1 MIKTMSIVNVILIL
15 LLLLSILALAIG
27 SNSNINSNKHY
38 GYGYNDESS
47 DYDYY
52 DESSEYGYGSIYE
65 CNDSDKDKDNR
76 DRIAKIPNTILSRP
90 SSTNNIDNEYKVKD
104 LLSIPSIG
112 DPISITHSPISSIVF
127 NDDDIDLYP
136 LDRGRRSPLGI
147 INRRPT
153 RWEESQEDCN
163 QINKMKSNKNKNKN
177 RDDIIINN
185 NNNKTKTTKDK
196 ILQENV
202 PSLLNSKQNQ
212 NIVVGGGSDLIP
224 IDMKQIQSIL
234 FSVGNQVR
242 SKSITISKVTLKVA
256 LLYASVL
263 MIRWLFVN
271 TTSFFKENRKSIRK
285 KINKTRNWIE
295 KKLYESFLLFKKLFT
310 YLKNKKTSNEDNNND
325 DINNDNEENS
335 DYRKQLNDDISNN
348 NSDIQNSIV
357 KNLDYSKLEKDQEEI
372 WQSLGYL
379 LNSTKVNEDVIN
391 KRLNELNEK
400 QETSLTKLNDT
411 IHMIENKNKIS
422 LNSMIDATFD
432 ELQNIRL
439 EVDAKLNKLKIDL
452 DTIIQHQ
459 STNEELM
466 IERMKQFVQA
476 IKNIKK

>member
-1 MIKTMSIVNVILIL
+1 
-15 LLLLSILALAIG
+15 
-27 SNSNINSNKHY
+27 
-38 GYGYNDESS
+38 
-47 DYDYY
+47 
-52 DESSEYGYGSIYE
+52 
-65 CNDSDKDKDNR
+65 
-76 DRIAKIPNTILSRP
+76 
-90 SSTNNIDNEYKVKD
+90 
-104 LLSIPSIG
+104 
-112 DPISITHSPISSIVF
+112 
-127 NDDDIDLYP
+127 
-136 LDRGRRSPLGI
+136 
-147 INRRPT
+147 
-153 RWEESQEDCN
+153 
-163 QINKMKSNKNKNKN
+163 
-177 RDDIIINN
+177 
-185 NNNKTKTTKDK
+185 
-196 ILQENV
+196 
-202 PSLLNSKQNQ
+202 
-212 NIVVGGGSDLIP
+212 
-224 IDMKQIQSIL
+224 
-234 FSVGNQVR
+234 
-242 SKSITISKVTLKVA
+242 
-256 LLYASVL
+256 

-379 LNSTKVNEDVIN
+379 LNSTKVNEDEVN

-411 IHMIENKNKIS
+411 INMIENKNKIS

-439 EVDAKLNKLKIDL
+439 EVDAKLNKIKIDL
-452 DTIIQHQ
+452 DKIIQHQ
-459 STNEELM
+459 TTNEELM

>member
-38 GYGYNDESS
+38 GYGYDDESS

-52 DESSEYGYGSIYE
+52 DHEYGYGSIYE
-65 CNDSDKDKDNR
+65 CNDSDKDNR
-76 DRIAKIPNTILSRP
+76 DRIATIPNTKR
-90 SSTNNIDNEYKVKD
+90 DNEYKVKD

-136 LDRGRRSPLGI
+136 LDRGRRRGI

-153 RWEESQEDCN
+153 RWEESKEDSN
-163 QINKMKSNKNKNKN
+163 QVNKDKMKSNKNKN

-185 NNNKTKTTKDK
+185 NNNSNSNNNNSNNNKTKTTKDK

-202 PSLLNSKQNQ
+202 PSLNSKQNQ

-271 TTSFFKENRKSIRK
+271 TTSFFKENRKSTRK
-285 KINKTRNWIE
+285 KINKTRNWIV
-295 KKLYESFLLFKKLFT
+295 KKLNKSFLIFKKLFT
-310 YLKNKKTSNEDNNND
+310 YLKNKKTNNEDNNND
-325 DINNDNEENS
+325 DNNEENS
-335 DYRKQLNDDISNN
+335 DYRKQLNDDSNN
-348 NSDIQNSIV
+348 NSNIQNSIF

-379 LNSTKVNEDVIN
+379 LNSTKVNEDEIN

-411 IHMIENKNKIS
+411 INMIENKNKIS

-439 EVDAKLNKLKIDL
+439 EVDAKLNKIKIDL
-452 DTIIQHQ
+452 DKIIQHQ
-459 STNEELM
+459 TTNEELM